1 MHFKAQVLS
10 IQTNKTSS
18 FISFKSALGELACIS
33 LQAPLGLKVGAK
45 VFLGFKSAD
54 VLLSLTPCALLG
66 GNELTARVLGIKQG
80 EILSALS
87 LECADF
93 IFEALLDSFNAAKIA
108 PNDEIFAYISHTS
121 LYIDEVLC

>member
-66 GNELTARVLGIKQG
+66 ANELKARVLGIKQTK
-80 EILSALS
+80 ILSALS

-93 IFEALLDSFNAAKIA
+93 SLEALLSANEALKIST
-108 PNDEIFAYISHTS
+108 NDEIFAYISHTS

>member
-1 MHFKAQVLS
+1 MRLSAEVLS
-10 IQTNKTSS
+10 IKSHASSS
-18 FISFKSALGELACIS
+18 FISFKSALGEIACIT
-33 LQAPLGLKVGAK
+33 LQAPHGLKVGAK

-66 GNELTARVLGIKQG
+66 ANELKARVLGIKQG

-93 IFEALLDSFNAAKIA
+93 SLEALLSANEALKIST
-108 PNDEIFAYISHTS
+108 NDEIFAYISHTS